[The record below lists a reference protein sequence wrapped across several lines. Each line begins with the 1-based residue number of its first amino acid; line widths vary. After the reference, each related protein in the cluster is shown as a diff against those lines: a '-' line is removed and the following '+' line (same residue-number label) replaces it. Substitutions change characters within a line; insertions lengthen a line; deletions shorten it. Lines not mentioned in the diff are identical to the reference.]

1 MADYLKRL
9 IEHEEDVRYRTPA
22 MNGDAEFKHAPG
34 RVPVLLS
41 APHGAA
47 HTRNGRMKEEDEF
60 TAAMVLLVSELTGA
74 HALYA
79 RRYSHTDPNYYRDVP
94 YKQYMAEI
102 VRQHRIRFVIDV
114 HGASE
119 RHGIG
124 VALGTMEG
132 KSCPAHYRRILGVL
146 KEAGFDSQA
155 DCLQRLDVDHLF
167 KGGGGLR
174 QETITRYAC
183 QSLGVPSAQ
192 FELNPRLRVVQ
203 TMPFASY
210 SKPFYG
216 HPEMIRRTV
225 DFFVQLVEAVQDSPP
240 PAGSPP
246 LSG

>member
-22 MNGDAEFKHAPG
+22 MNGDAEFKHASG

-47 HTRNGRMKEEDEF
+47 HTRNGHLKEEDEF

-79 RRYSHTDPNYYRDVP
+79 RRRSDTDPNYYRDVP
-94 YKQYMAEI
+94 YKQYLAEI
-102 VRQHRIRFVIDV
+102 VRQHHIRFVIDV

-124 VALGTMEG
+124 VALGTMG
-132 KSCPAHYRRILGVL
+132 GQSCPNHYEMILKVL
-146 KEAGFDSQA
+146 KELGFHTEAGH
-155 DCLQRLDVDHLF
+155 LQRLDVDHLF
-167 KGGGGLR
+167 KGAGSEK
-174 QETITRYAC
+174 QETITRYAW
-183 QSLGVPSAQ
+183 QSLGVPAAQ
-192 FELNPRLRVVQ
+192 FELNPHLRVVQ

-225 DFFVQLVEAVQDSPP
+225 DLFVQLVEAIQVNGAHPVP
-240 PAGSPP
+240 
-246 LSG
+246 